1 MESFMENE
9 MRVYSIGDTE
19 IDLPR
24 QLTKIEECREK
35 SKQQLELL
43 ELELHELG
51 EVVVELKSLKNSLSA
66 LFDRFEKSSREIQRG
81 LLRQIFN
88 KIVVARK
95 NEILIEWQVPKI
107 GTDGKF
113 FLRSR
118 TKKKTPV
125 VG

>member
-1 MESFMENE
+1 MENE